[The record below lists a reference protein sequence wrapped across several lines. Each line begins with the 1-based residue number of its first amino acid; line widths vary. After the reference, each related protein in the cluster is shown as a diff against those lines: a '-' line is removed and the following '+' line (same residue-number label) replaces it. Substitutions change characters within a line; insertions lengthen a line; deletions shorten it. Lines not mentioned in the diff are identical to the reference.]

1 MSVMKKVSTVKNVIM
16 MKKSQHDEKRELS
29 MIKNVRMI
37 KK

>member
-1 MSVMKKVSTVKNVIM
+1 MSVMKKVSMVKNVIM

-29 MIKNVRMI
+29 MIKNVKMI